1 MTARITLALLFI
13 IPAGMAYPW
22 PSIRDRWVLSA
33 AVVAVIVLFG
43 WWRGEFLT
51 TIAGRRIAMWFRHNR
66 KASPSLEYTS
76 VLLRVDAPD
85 TVELPLPLVAS
96 YLDRY
101 GIRCDKVRVTHRDA
115 ERQRATWV
123 GLTLGAAENLTALQA
138 RSARIPLQDTAEVVA
153 RRLAEHLRESG
164 WNVSIVDS
172 ADGPARDEAKETWRG
187 LGGETGYVAAYNV
200 RVDDRL
206 ADTLDEIRSLPSVE
220 TWTALEYTGKATDP
234 QLSVACALRT
244 AERPTTRAP
253 IRALTPL
260 RGRHRPA
267 LSALSPQST
276 DRLIRT

>member
-13 IPAGMAYPW
+13 VPAGMAYPW

-115 ERQRATWV
+115 DGQRATWV

-138 RSARIPLQDTAEVVA
+138 RSARIPLQDTAEWWLVG
-153 RRLAEHLRESG
+153 SP
-164 WNVSIVDS
+164 NICVSR
-172 ADGPARDEAKETWRG
+172 DGTC
-187 LGGETGYVAAYNV
+187 
-200 RVDDRL
+200 
-206 ADTLDEIRSLPSVE
+206 RS
-220 TWTALEYTGKATDP
+220 WT
-234 QLSVACALRT
+234 
-244 AERPTTRAP
+244 RPTGPPVTRP
-253 IRALTPL
+253 RR
-260 RGRHRPA
+260 RGEVWAVRPDT
-267 LSALSPQST
+267 SPPT
-276 DRLIRT
+276 T